1 MRKTIRLILNP
12 LLCLSIVVAFGS
24 CSPVMSPSKGPSQP
38 TPTPTSSAPQTI
50 TLAMGFIPNVQFAPF
65 YVAEDKGYFA
75 EENIEVEFDYGM
87 ETDLLKL
94 VGAGE
99 LRFAVASGD
108 QVILARAQ
116 GLPVVYV
123 LNWYRRFPV
132 CVVSLKDEGINGVKD
147 LVGKTVGI
155 PATEGASY
163 IGWRALLEAE
173 GIDEAEVNLQVIG
186 YTQVAS
192 LTEDRVDAAVCY
204 ALNEP
209 VQLREAGY
217 AIDVIYV
224 ADYANLV
231 SNGLIT
237 NQQTLAEQPA
247 LAQGLVRAVLH
258 GISYTVEHPDEAFAI
273 CKEHVPEI
281 VGDNEGLQ
289 KAVLVES
296 IKFWQGDRLGY
307 SDRAAW
313 EESQRFM
320 RQMGLI
326 DAEVDVETLFTN
338 QFVGESQ

>member
-1 MRKTIRLILNP
+1 LVIIIIALGG
-12 LLCLSIVVAFGS
+12 C
-24 CSPVMSPSKGPSQP
+24 GPSQP
-38 TPTPTSSAPQTI
+38 TATPTPPAPEEI

-75 EENIEVEFDYGM
+75 GENLAINFDYGM

-108 QVILARAQ
+108 QVILAQAQ

-132 CVVSLKDEGINGVKD
+132 CVVSLKEEGISGAKD
-147 LVGKTVGI
+147 LIGKRVGI
-155 PATEGASY
+155 PAAEGASY
-163 IGWRALLEAE
+163 IGWQALLHAE
-173 GIDEAEVNLQVIG
+173 GIDEAQVNLQVIG

-192 LTEDRVDAAVCY
+192 LTEGRVDAAVCY

-209 VQLREAGY
+209 VQLSQAGY
-217 AIDVIYV
+217 SIDVTYV
-224 ADYANLV
+224 ADHANLV

-237 NQQTLAEQPA
+237 NEQTIAERPELVQS
-247 LAQGLVRAVLH
+247 LVRAVLR
-258 GISYTVEHPDEAFAI
+258 GLRYTIEQPDEALAI

-281 VGDNEGLQ
+281 AGDNEVLQ
-289 KAVLVES
+289 KAVLLES
-296 IKFWQGDRLGY
+296 IKFWQSERLGH

-320 RQMGLI
+320 HQIGLI

-338 QFVGESQ
+338 QFVAESQ